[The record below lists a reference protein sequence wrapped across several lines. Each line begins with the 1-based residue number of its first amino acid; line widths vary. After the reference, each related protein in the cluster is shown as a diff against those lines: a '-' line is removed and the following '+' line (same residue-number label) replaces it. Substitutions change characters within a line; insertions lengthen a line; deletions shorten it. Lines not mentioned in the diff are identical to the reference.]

1 MAVLRTNAIR
11 SEPKSSPAQRSK
23 KGARVR
29 DTMGAGRTRSV
40 GGVIRP
46 GAVAGEL
53 RSGAVFSFRAGAA
66 LTSHLQDGKQVSD
79 ERAQR
84 RAGAPVWR
92 ADFLRF
98 QLRWRAQPRG

>member
-29 DTMGAGRTRSV
+29 ETIGAGRTRSV

-53 RSGAVFSFRAGAA
+53 RSCAVFSFRAGAA

-92 ADFLRF
+92 ADCLQFRLRSPT
-98 QLRWRAQPRG
+98 RRRG